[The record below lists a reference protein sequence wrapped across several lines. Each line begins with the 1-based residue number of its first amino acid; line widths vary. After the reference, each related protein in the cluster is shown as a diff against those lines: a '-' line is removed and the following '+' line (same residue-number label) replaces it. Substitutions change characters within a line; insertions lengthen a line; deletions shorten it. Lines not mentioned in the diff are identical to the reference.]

1 MEMGKVNL
9 HILLFTAFAA
19 VCWLP
24 TPANAQD
31 DARELYRKMYEG
43 GLITQAAYEQTT
55 GDRYPAVKP
64 TASIDTTAAE
74 GISGESG
81 NAKTDYT
88 EQIWH
93 RSLNAEGIPATVEQ
107 FRQAKRAKL
116 AARVSGLF
124 ERQRT
129 EKQAADQLARSLNLP
144 VGVKQ
149 KDGSI
154 SELMAVQ
161 NGHPVFYTTHNIK
174 AADTIGSDEVWPGGS
189 LGLSL
194 TGTNHT
200 LGMWDVAAVRTA
212 HAEFAQG
219 ILSRVMIGD
228 AYTNFIQYA
237 HSTQVAGTMI
247 AAGVNTNSKGM
258 SFQSPLRSY
267 RWDEDI
273 AEMALAAASNDLRVS
288 NHSYG
293 LNTGWNIIEL
303 GGYYYW
309 IWHGDIFVNSLEDYY
324 FGFYSTNHSRLI
336 DQTVYEASTCL
347 PVWSAGNERGG
358 YNLGPAS
365 QPAYHLIVITNTL
378 YETTNMVHYGDGYP
392 NGYDLVPPQ
401 GTAKN
406 VLTVGS
412 VSNVAGGFT
421 SPTNVFLASF
431 SSTGPTDDGR
441 IKPDVV
447 AQGVNLY
454 TTHNTSNTAYA
465 SASGTSFSAP
475 SVAGSLNL
483 LQQYYGEIRGT
494 NRALLA
500 STLKG
505 LAIHTADDCGPA
517 GPDYSFGWG
526 LMDTVAAAQLITN
539 DLAGDGH
546 AHIKEVAL
554 PNGESIEF
562 PVLATNNRPLK
573 VTIVW
578 TDPPGPELAPAVDP
592 TNLVLINDLDLRVV
606 SPSGTTN
613 FPWVLDP
620 VDPATA
626 ATTGDNFR
634 DNVEQVLIAS
644 PVDGMYSVK
653 VNHKG
658 TLSNDWQD
666 VSILISGNLP
676 LDKPEL
682 AIVDVDR
689 LLAPTNTLE
698 WPSVVGQFYRV
709 QSITNL
715 IDGVWSDLTGDI
727 SALRTNIVFGVDTN
741 PEPEVLFFRVNE
753 VP

>member
-1 MEMGKVNL
+1 MNTGKAKCL
-9 HILLFTAFAA
+9 GLLIAA
-19 VCWLP
+19 GAAICWLP
-24 TPANAQD
+24 PPANAQD

-55 GDRYPAVKP
+55 GESAPAIQLQE
-64 TASIDTTAAE
+64 SIDAAGAGETTDE
-74 GISGESG
+74 LGTVQ
-81 NAKTDYT
+81 TDLRG
-88 EQIWH
+88 QANH
-93 RSLNAEGIPATVEQ
+93 RELETAGVSATVEQ
-107 FRQAKRAKL
+107 FRQAKREKL
-116 AARVSGLF
+116 SARISSLF
-124 ERQRT
+124 DRQRA
-129 EKQAADQLARSLNLP
+129 EKQAADQLAQSLNLP

-149 KDGSI
+149 KDGSV

-174 AADTIGSDEVWPGGS
+174 AADTIGTDEVWPGGS

-194 TGTNHT
+194 TGTNQT

-212 HAEFAQG
+212 HVEFAQG
-219 ILSRVMIGD
+219 VLSRVTLGD
-228 AYTNFIQYA
+228 TYTNFIQYA

-273 AEMALAAASNDLRVS
+273 AEMALAAISNDLRVS

-309 IWHGDIFVNSLEDYY
+309 IWYGDISVNSLEDYY

-336 DQTVYEASTCL
+336 DQTVYEANTYL
-347 PVWSAGNERGG
+347 PVWSAGNEGGG
-358 YNLGPAS
+358 YNFGPAT

-392 NGYDLVPPQ
+392 NGYDLIPPH

-406 VLTVGS
+406 VLTVGA
-412 VSNVAGGFT
+412 VGNVPGGFS
-421 SPTNVFLASF
+421 SPTNVILASF
-431 SSTGPTDDGR
+431 SSIGPTDDGR

-447 AQGVNLY
+447 AQGVSLY
-454 TTHNTSNTAYA
+454 TTYNTSNTAYA
-465 SASGTSFSAP
+465 YASGTSFSAP
-475 SVAGSLNL
+475 SIAGSLNL
-483 LQQYYGEIRGT
+483 LQQYYGEVRGT

-505 LAIHTADDCGPA
+505 LAIHTADDCGPV

-526 LMDTVAAAQLITN
+526 LMDTLAAAQLITN

-562 PVLATNNRPLK
+562 PVLATNNQPLK
-573 VTIVW
+573 VTMVW
-578 TDPPGPELAPAVDP
+578 TDPPGPELAPSVDP

-606 SPSGTTN
+606 SPSGATN
-613 FPWVLDP
+613 FPWALDP
-620 VDPATA
+620 ANPANA

-644 PVDGMYSVK
+644 PIDGIYTVQ

-666 VSILISGNLP
+666 ASILISGNLP

-709 QSITNL
+709 QSTTNL
-715 IDGVWSDLTGDI
+715 IDSAWSDLTGDI
-727 SALRTNIVFGVDTN
+727 SALRTNIVFGVETN